1 MKCRVRS
8 SSKPEVAWS
17 RGAETVRA
25 SGRISMRV
33 TAVKDDE
40 YEIVLELKVRD
51 TDWGSNE
58 WGERERGTEIEVGW
72 FWDGCSSLSR

>member
-25 SGRISMRV
+25 SARVSMRV

-40 YEIVLELKVRD
+40 YEIVLELKVRAANRWE
-51 TDWGSNE
+51 T
-58 WGERERGTEIEVGW
+58 GERRG
-72 FWDGCSSLSR
+72 